1 MTPQGARVDTVA
13 ALVFWIGAALIA
25 YGYVGYPLLM
35 YVLGRIRWQPNL
47 RKDIWPR
54 VSLLVPAYNEGHVIK
69 AKIHNCVQLKYP
81 KDRLEVLVASD
92 GSTDAT
98 GAAIEDATNAG
109 MIRGI
114 IYATRRGKAAVL
126 NDLVAMA
133 SGEILVFS
141 DASTMVESGSL
152 RALVSNFADTR
163 VGCVSGVYRLEI
175 SDHDGKAGAE
185 ALYWR
190 YETFVRQ
197 SEARL
202 GRMLGAHGALYGI
215 RREFFA
221 PLEAGTRNEDFLIPV
236 TILMKGYQ
244 SVYDTRAVASEDS
257 QEMTGFS
264 RRIGLAMGNYQQLAL
279 LLKVRGW
286 LRNPRLLFQLLS
298 HKVLRLL
305 TPFLILGT
313 FASSAYLL
321 ASPGYRIAFTAQTV
335 FFIAAL
341 LGVNT
346 QLRRRGG
353 AVIAAPYY
361 FCMVN
366 AAGLVALRRIVRRKG
381 LGGLHAKP
389 GALQLVARR

>member
-1 MTPQGARVDTVA
+1 MTPQGARGDTVA
-13 ALVFWIGAALIA
+13 ALVFWVSAALIA

-35 YVLGRIRWQPNL
+35 YVLGRLRWRPNIR
-47 RKDIWPR
+47 KEIWPR

-69 AKIHNCVQLKYP
+69 AKIQNCTELEYP

-98 GAAIEDATNAG
+98 GAAIENATRAG
-109 MIRGI
+109 TIRGI
-114 IYATRRGKAAVL
+114 VYPIRRGKAAVL
-126 NDLVAMA
+126 NDLVAKA

-141 DASTMVESGSL
+141 DASTMIEPASL
-152 RALVSNFADTR
+152 RALVSNFADPR

-175 SDHDGKAGAE
+175 SDRDGKAGAE

-197 SEARL
+197 AEARL

-215 RREFFA
+215 RREFF
-221 PLEAGTRNEDFLIPV
+221 PSLEAGTRNEDFLIPV
-236 TILMKGYQ
+236 TILMKGYR
-244 SVYDTRAVASEDS
+244 SVYDRRAVASEDS
-257 QEMTGFS
+257 REMTGFS
-264 RRIGLAMGNYQQLAL
+264 RRIGLAMGNYQQLVL
-279 LLKVRGW
+279 LSKVRGW

-321 ASPGYRIAFTAQTV
+321 ASPGYRSAFTAQAL
-335 FFIAAL
+335 FFGAAL
-341 LGVNT
+341 LGVNAR
-346 QLRRRGG
+346 LRRRGG

-366 AAGLVALRRIVRRKG
+366 AAGLVALQRIVQGKG

-389 GALQLVARR
+389 GALQPVARR

>member
-1 MTPQGARVDTVA
+1 MTPQGARGDTVA
-13 ALVFWIGAALIA
+13 ALVFWVSAALIA

-35 YVLGRIRWQPNL
+35 YVLGRLRWRPNIR
-47 RKDIWPR
+47 REIWPR

-69 AKIHNCVQLKYP
+69 AKIQNCTELEYP

-98 GAAIEDATNAG
+98 GAAIENATRAG
-109 MIRGI
+109 TIRGI
-114 IYATRRGKAAVL
+114 VYPIRRGKAAVL
-126 NDLVAMA
+126 NDLVAKA

-141 DASTMVESGSL
+141 DASTMIEPASL
-152 RALVSNFADTR
+152 RALVSNFADPR

-175 SDHDGKAGAE
+175 SDRDGKAGAE

-197 SEARL
+197 AEARL

-215 RREFFA
+215 RREFF
-221 PLEAGTRNEDFLIPV
+221 PSLEAGTRNEDFLIPV
-236 TILMKGYQ
+236 TILMKGYR
-244 SVYDTRAVASEDS
+244 SVYDRRAVASEDS
-257 QEMTGFS
+257 REMTGFS
-264 RRIGLAMGNYQQLAL
+264 RRIGLAMGNYQQLVL
-279 LLKVRGW
+279 LSKVRGW

-321 ASPGYRIAFTAQTV
+321 ASPGYRSAFTAQAL
-335 FFIAAL
+335 FFGAAL
-341 LGVNT
+341 LGVNAR
-346 QLRRRGG
+346 LRRRGG

-366 AAGLVALRRIVRRKG
+366 AAGLVALQRIVQGKG

-389 GALQLVARR
+389 GALQPVARR

>member
-1 MTPQGARVDTVA
+1 MVNTVA
-13 ALVFWIGAALIA
+13 ALVFWISAVLIA
-25 YGYVGYPLLM
+25 YAYVGYPLLM
-35 YVLGRIRWQPNL
+35 YLLGRIRWQPNI
-47 RKDIWPR
+47 RGKEIWPR
-54 VSLLVPAYNEGHVIK
+54 VSLLVPAYNEGHAIK
-69 AKIHNCVQLKYP
+69 AKIRNCVHLEYP

-98 GAAIEDATNAG
+98 AESIEEATSAG
-109 MIRGI
+109 MIRGVV
-114 IYATRRGKAAVL
+114 YAKRRGKAAVL
-126 NDLVAMA
+126 NDLVEMA

-141 DASTMVESGSL
+141 DATTMVEPGSL
-152 RALVSNFADTR
+152 RALVSNFADPR

-175 SDHDGKAGAE
+175 SDRDGKAEPE

-190 YETFVRQ
+190 YETFVRH

-215 RREFFA
+215 RREFFS

-286 LRNPRLLFQLLS
+286 LRNPRLLFQLVS

-313 FASSAYLL
+313 YASSAWLL
-321 ASPGYRIAFTAQTV
+321 ASPGYRLAWAAQTV

-341 LGVNT
+341 LGLNA
-346 QLRRRGG
+346 QLRRRGRALIG
-353 AVIAAPYY
+353 APHY

-366 AAGLVALRRIVRRKG
+366 AAGVVALHRIMRRKG

-389 GALQLVARR
+389 GALQPVARR